1 MYIKAGIQ
9 FRSDD
14 SSFTDRIIAALSFI
28 GCEGIEES
36 AHTIDGWFR
45 AEAFSEK
52 TLREVLSSFFREDSF
67 FSLEIESVPEAN
79 WNAEWEKNF
88 PPVVINQD
96 CRIRAPFHHFP
107 VDCTYD
113 IIIEPKM
120 AFGTGHHATTF
131 LMLEELLKT
140 EVAGTKILDAGTGTG
155 VLSVLASMRGAS
167 LVFACD
173 IDKHAVDNAAEN
185 FRRNKIS
192 NVMLIYGS
200 VKEIS
205 ETGFDG
211 ILANI
216 NKNVLLSEM
225 PHYAHH
231 MKEGGFLLCSGF
243 FIEDAEEISKMAE
256 KNFLEL
262 SHMSAREG
270 WAALYFRK
278 KTQI

>member
-1 MYIKAGIQ
+1 MFIKASIQ
-9 FRSDD
+9 LRSDD
-14 SSFTDRIIAALSFI
+14 SSFPDRIIAALSFI

-36 AHTIDGWFR
+36 LHKIDGWFR

-67 FSLEIESVPEAN
+67 FRIEIESVPEVN

-96 CRIRAPFHHFP
+96 CRIRAPFHSFP
-107 VDCTYD
+107 ATCAYD

-120 AFGTGHHATTF
+120 AFGTGHHATTY

-140 EVAGTKILDAGTGTG
+140 EVTGRKILDAGTGTG

-167 LVFACD
+167 LVIACD

-192 NVMLIYGS
+192 NVMLIHGS

-243 FIEDAEEISKMAE
+243 FREDADEISKIAE
-256 KNFLEL
+256 NNFLEL
-262 SHMSAREG
+262 RHMSAREG
-270 WAALYFRK
+270 WAALNFRK
-278 KTQI
+278 KSQI

>member
-1 MYIKAGIQ
+1 MFIKASIQ

-14 SSFTDRIIAALSFI
+14 SSFPDRIIAALSFI

-36 AHTIDGWFR
+36 AHKIDGWFR

-52 TLREVLSSFFREDSF
+52 TLREVLSPFFREDSF
-67 FSLEIESVPEAN
+67 FRIEIESVPEVN

-96 CRIRAPFHHFP
+96 CRIRAPFHSFP
-107 VDCTYD
+107 ATCAYD

-120 AFGTGHHATTF
+120 AFGTGHHATTY

-140 EVAGTKILDAGTGTG
+140 EVTGRKILDAGTGTG

-167 LVFACD
+167 LVIACD

-192 NVMLIYGS
+192 NVMLIHGS

-225 PHYAHH
+225 PHYTHH

-243 FIEDAEEISKMAE
+243 FREDADEIIKIAE
-256 KNFLEL
+256 NNFLEL
-262 SHMSAREG
+262 RHMSAREG
-270 WAALYFRK
+270 WAALNFRK
-278 KTQI
+278 KSQI

>member
-1 MYIKAGIQ
+1 MFIKASIQ
-9 FRSDD
+9 LRSDD
-14 SSFTDRIIAALSFI
+14 SSFPDRIIAALSFI

-36 AHTIDGWFR
+36 LHKIDGWFR

-67 FSLEIESVPEAN
+67 FRIEIESVPEVN

-96 CRIRAPFHHFP
+96 CRIRAPFHSFP
-107 VDCTYD
+107 ATCAYD

-120 AFGTGHHATTF
+120 AFGTGHHATTY

-140 EVAGTKILDAGTGTG
+140 EVTGRKILDAGTGTG

-167 LVFACD
+167 LVIACD
-173 IDKHAVDNAAEN
+173 IDKHAVDNATEN

-192 NVMLIYGS
+192 NVMLIHGS

-243 FIEDAEEISKMAE
+243 FREDADEISKIAE
-256 KNFLEL
+256 NNFLEL
-262 SHMSAREG
+262 RHMSAREG
-270 WAALYFRK
+270 WAALNFRK
-278 KTQI
+278 KSQI

>member
-14 SSFTDRIIAALSFI
+14 SSFPDRIIAALSLI

-36 AHTIDGWFR
+36 THQIDGWFK

-52 TLREVLSSFFREDSF
+52 TLREVLNPFFCEDSF
-67 FSLEIESVPEAN
+67 FSLKIESVPEVN

-88 PPVVINQD
+88 PPVVLNQN

-107 VDCTYD
+107 VACTYD

-131 LMLEELLKT
+131 QMLEKLLET
-140 EVAGTKILDAGTGTG
+140 EVIGRKILDAGTGTG
-155 VLSVLASMRGAS
+155 VLSILASMLGAS
-167 LVFACD
+167 RVIACD

-192 NVMLIYGS
+192 NVVLIHGS

-225 PHYAHH
+225 QQYAYHL
-231 MKEGGFLLCSGF
+231 KDGGFLLCSGF
-243 FIEDAEEISKMAE
+243 FIEDADEISKMAE
-256 KNFLEL
+256 KNLLNL
-262 SHMSAREG
+262 SHTSVKEG
-270 WAALYFRK
+270 WAALCFRK
-278 KTQI
+278 

>member
-9 FRSDD
+9 FSSDD
-14 SSFTDRIIAALSFI
+14 SSLPDRIIAVLLLT

-36 AHTIDGWFR
+36 PYQIDAWFR
-45 AEAFSEK
+45 AEVFSEK
-52 TLREVLSSFFREDSF
+52 NLRNALNHFFREDRF
-67 FSLEIESVPEAN
+67 FKLEIEYVPEVN

-88 PPVVINQD
+88 SPVIVNQD

-107 VDCTYD
+107 DACIYD
-113 IIIEPKM
+113 IVIEPKM

-131 LMLEELLKT
+131 LMVEKLLKT
-140 EVAGTKILDAGTGTG
+140 DVTGKKILDAGTGTG
-155 VLSVLASMRGAS
+155 VLAILASMRGAS
-167 LVFACD
+167 MVVACD
-173 IDKHAVDNAAEN
+173 IDKYAIDNAAEN

-192 NVMLIYGS
+192 NVLLIHGS
-200 VKEIS
+200 VEEVT

-225 PHYAHH
+225 PLYAHH

-243 FIEDAEEISKMAE
+243 FSEDADEISKRAE
-256 KNFLEL
+256 KDFLEVN
-262 SHMSAREG
+262 HMFVRDG
-270 WAALYFRK
+270 WAALQFRK
-278 KTQI
+278 KS